1 MKDKNQSALEMKFKN
16 LLESHLESFKQFASE
31 SVLKKRKTY
40 LTKEQLSDQIQKLK
54 ESLAQIE
61 EELK

>member
-1 MKDKNQSALEMKFKN
+1 MKDKNQSALEMRFKN
-16 LLESHLESFKQFASE
+16 LLESHLEDFKQFASE

-40 LTKEQLSDQIQKLK
+40 LTKEQLSEQIQKLK
-54 ESLAQIE
+54 ESLNLIE